1 MTGRQV
7 SGGTVNAVTETAPQA
22 GGEQISVP
30 VKPAA
35 TVMLIRAAEHEGVS
49 LEGIQVFMLRR
60 TLGAAFASGMYV
72 FPGGRVEQSD
82 GEDVDH
88 AHRVA
93 AIRECFEEA
102 GVLLALD
109 TDGRHVADGHPALDA
124 RQGVYD
130 GSIDL
135 AELCG
140 EHGLELAVGEL
151 AFVAHW
157 ITPAGE
163 APRRFDTRFY
173 VAPAPPEQAHT
184 HDDNETIDS
193 LWVDP
198 ADALS
203 RQAAGELTMMPPTM
217 ANLRFLARFSSV
229 DEAMAESLAMPQ
241 PPPILPKLRMD
252 DEGGFTGIS
261 LPGDA
266 DYEGLA

>member
-1 MTGRQV
+1 MT
-7 SGGTVNAVTETAPQA
+7 AAAPDA
-22 GGEQISVP
+22 PVP

-35 TVMLIRAAEHEGVS
+35 TVMLIRDTVH
-49 LEGIQVFMLRR
+49 GIQVFMMRR
-60 TLGAAFASGMYV
+60 TLGAAFGSGMYV

-109 TDGRHVADGHPALDA
+109 RDGLHVADGHPALDA

-130 GSIDL
+130 GTVDL
-135 AELCG
+135 VQLCT
-140 EHGLELAVGEL
+140 EHGLEPAVDEL

-163 APRRFDTRFY
+163 TARRFDTRFY
-173 VAPAPPEQAHT
+173 VAPAPPEQAST

-193 LWVDP
+193 LWVSP
-198 ADALS
+198 ADALR
-203 RQAAGELTMMPPTM
+203 RQQSGELTMMPPTI
-217 ANLRFLARFSSV
+217 ANLQYLAGFDSV
-229 DEAMAESLAMPQ
+229 GDAMAASHRMPT
-241 PPPILPKLRMD
+241 PPCILPKLRKGD
-252 DEGGFTGIS
+252 DGSMLGIS
-261 LPGDA
+261 MPGDP
-266 DYEGLA
+266 DYDDLG